1 MKITSFLILVVLSV
15 LITACGTTEVTN
27 NETSA
32 NLEESDIEVV
42 TSEPIEDSVPATPI
56 PEDTP
61 IPENTPTPIP
71 PTAIPATPT
80 SEPVEEIVEPVEE
93 IVESDIS
100 DDTTDNTDADTAS
113 SSPMEINECSDIP
126 DMTQRSM
133 CEMAEQMGLSMEDM
147 MEMAQEMGMLDEMD
161 ESTDHDVMNMD
172 IEDMEGMDGINP
184 CLEVEEEYRSRC
196 EESIR
201 REVKQNTEGESQE
214 SDGYYIDG
222 DFDPNDLPKVAKANF
237 VELDKIGRTSKLRS
251 GVGHDYAFNTSEYD
265 PTGASCR
272 SMKHYMIPIG
282 VPLEN
287 ALYSITPHTFEWMS
301 IKFFSPVDGVVQD
314 VVYSYNSYGPEAQFT
329 ISSDDHAG
337 YYFNFYHVNLDPSLV
352 LGAKVTA
359 GQYIGHLGSE
369 EAWVE
374 IGVEVRVNSRES
386 HLVSFIQIATDEV
399 LSEYQS
405 RGLNSSAD
413 VIVTKEDRD
422 AKPLVCDRNSEA
434 GWFEGGGSY
443 KPTESFMIWQFES
456 DENWFFFD

>member
-1 MKITSFLILVVLSV
+1 
-15 LITACGTTEVTN
+15 
-27 NETSA
+27 
-32 NLEESDIEVV
+32 
-42 TSEPIEDSVPATPI
+42 
-56 PEDTP
+56 
-61 IPENTPTPIP
+61 
-71 PTAIPATPT
+71 
-80 SEPVEEIVEPVEE
+80 
-93 IVESDIS
+93 
-100 DDTTDNTDADTAS
+100 
-113 SSPMEINECSDIP
+113 
-126 DMTQRSM
+126 
-133 CEMAEQMGLSMEDM
+133 
-147 MEMAQEMGMLDEMD
+147 
-161 ESTDHDVMNMD
+161 
-172 IEDMEGMDGINP
+172 
-184 CLEVEEEYRSRC
+184 
-196 EESIR
+196 
-201 REVKQNTEGESQE
+201 
-214 SDGYYIDG
+214 
-222 DFDPNDLPKVAKANF
+222 
-237 VELDKIGRTSKLRS
+237 
-251 GVGHDYAFNTSEYD
+251 
-265 PTGASCR
+265 
-272 SMKHYMIPIG
+272 MIPIG

-352 LGAKVTA
+352 LGTKVTA

>member
-1 MKITSFLILVVLSV
+1 MKITIFLILVVLSV

-32 NLEESDIEVV
+32 NVEESDIELV

-61 IPENTPTPIP
+61 VPENTPTPIP
-71 PTAIPATPT
+71 PTAIPATTTLEPVEEIA
-80 SEPVEEIVEPVEE
+80 EPVEEIVET
-93 IVESDIS
+93 DIS
-100 DDTTDNTDADTAS
+100 DDTSDNTDADTAT

-147 MEMAQEMGMLDEMD
+147 MEMAQEMGMLDDMD
-161 ESTDHDVMNMD
+161 TGTDDVMTMD
-172 IEDMEGMDGINP
+172 IADMEGMGGINP

-201 REVKQNTEGESQE
+201 REVKQNTEGENQE

-287 ALYSITPHTFEWMS
+287 ALY
-301 IKFFSPVDGVVQD
+301 
-314 VVYSYNSYGPEAQFT
+314 
-329 ISSDDHAG
+329 
-337 YYFNFYHVNLDPSLV
+337 
-352 LGAKVTA
+352 
-359 GQYIGHLGSE
+359 
-369 EAWVE
+369 
-374 IGVEVRVNSRES
+374 
-386 HLVSFIQIATDEV
+386 
-399 LSEYQS
+399 
-405 RGLNSSAD
+405 
-413 VIVTKEDRD
+413 
-422 AKPLVCDRNSEA
+422 
-434 GWFEGGGSY
+434 
-443 KPTESFMIWQFES
+443 
-456 DENWFFFD
+456 